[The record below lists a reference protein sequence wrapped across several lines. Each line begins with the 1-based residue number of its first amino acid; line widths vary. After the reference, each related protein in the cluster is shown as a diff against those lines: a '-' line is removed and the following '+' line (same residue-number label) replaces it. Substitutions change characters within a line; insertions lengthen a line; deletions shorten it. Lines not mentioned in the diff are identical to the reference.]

1 MQHAGIRLFLDMSLD
16 FMIGMKFPAYLNII
30 CCPVC
35 CYRLER
41 EKAEALCQQKEA
53 MNRAFRV
60 QLAKLMKEKEDL
72 IRKCQTKNQLAPSSP
87 TNSAATNTN
96 PAELQKLVY
105 ELGVVRSEKKKTED
119 QLQV

>member
-1 MQHAGIRLFLDMSLD
+1 
-16 FMIGMKFPAYLNII
+16 
-30 CCPVC
+30 
-35 CYRLER
+35 
-41 EKAEALCQQKEA
+41 

-96 PAELQKLVY
+96 PELQKLVY

-119 QLQV
+119 QLQVYDKIKFIQDQILIVNMRFYMYRS